1 MKNEKVIFC
10 NIAWMKE
17 YKGITV
23 DDIPKNGGSFV
34 KENNDCCECT
44 NFLDL
49 NHKCY
54 GFIQN
59 KGNSLHIERL
69 DPKYKNKDIVK
80 GVTVV
85 WVATDSIS
93 CKIVGWY
100 KNATMYRNFEETIAP
115 VMGYDYLV
123 YNFKADA
130 KDCYLIPESDRKFV
144 VPRASKNGK
153 GKGLGQSSI
162 WYAESSYAQNEFI
175 PKVLDYIENY
185 KGRFVDVEIKKS
197 DLEKIAEDKG
207 LDIDQL
213 IDKLEGYHKRPV
225 EAIGYI
231 NLAIKKEHSFRTL
244 YERGCYLDYL
254 GAYDE
259 AIEQYKKALDE
270 DNDNV
275 DCLYALM
282 NCYFYTERFSV
293 AIEYGQKLLGLLED
307 SEFKYE
313 VMVNLID
320 LYLLEYQDDKAIIA
334 IHEYEKLNTEYCK
347 DRIDNV
353 KKNLGID

>member
-1 MKNEKVIFC
+1 MNKQKVIFC

-17 YKGITV
+17 YKGIK
-23 DDIPKNGGSFV
+23 DNDIPRNGGSFV
-34 KENNDCCECT
+34 KENNDACEGT

-54 GFIQN
+54 GFVEN
-59 KGNSLHIERL
+59 RGNSLHIERL
-69 DPKYKNKDIVK
+69 DPKYANKDIVE

-100 KNATMYRNFEETIAP
+100 KNATMYRNTEQTIAP
-115 VMGYDYLV
+115 VMGYDYLE

-130 KDCYLIPESDRKFV
+130 KDCYLIPESDRDFV

-162 WYAESSYAQNEFI
+162 WYAESAYAQNEFI
-175 PKVLDYIENY
+175 PQVLDYIENY

-197 DLEKIAEDKG
+197 DLEKIAEDTG
-207 LDIDQL
+207 LSVDEL

-231 NLAIKKEHSFRTL
+231 NLAIKKERSFRTL

-259 AIEQYKKALDE
+259 AIEQYKKALYE
-270 DNDNV
+270 DKNNV
-275 DCLYALM
+275 DCLCALM
-282 NCYFYTERFSV
+282 NCCFYTERFFL
-293 AIEYGQKLLGLLED
+293 AIEYGKKLLDLLED
-307 SEFKYE
+307 GEFKYE
-313 VMVNLID
+313 IMVDLIE
-320 LYLLEYQDDKAIIA
+320 LYALDFQDDKAIRGIR
-334 IHEYEKLNTEYCK
+334 EYEKLNTGYCK
-347 DRIDNV
+347 DRIDNI
-353 KKNLGID
+353 KEALGID